1 MCKIDTNTHVF
12 LSAICYLL
20 PAIMLLLLTACAAS
34 NSEAN
39 PEATPLPT
47 SRGVLMLW
55 HAWPTPTSQ
64 VLAASV
70 ERFNRANP
78 EVQVQLQSRPA
89 TSLRDD
95 FVAAVAEGGGP
106 HLALL
111 PSHTLG
117 NLVERGVIRATDDLL
132 APHELNLLLPAA
144 LGATQVETAEGLLL
158 YGLPISFDTLA
169 LYYNAANFTGSPPND
184 TVALLATAR
193 GLSNPTGDPPLW
205 GLAYNLSLD
214 RTIGYLYA
222 FEGHIFD
229 AQGQV
234 ALGLEGRA
242 GSEAWLAWLAEL
254 RDDPHLLAGLDGIA
268 VDSALRTQQAV
279 MTIDWAHALP
289 TYSAIWPGNLGV
301 APLPPITPGGAAPRP
316 YLQSEALV
324 FSIRSGTS
332 AEQETAVA
340 LARHLL
346 AETTQRDLL
355 RAGRQPVLLSLDLT
369 SDDPSIP
376 AELRTAA
383 SAFRTQAA
391 SALPMP
397 NSRAANEIV
406 WSILL
411 DMHSSAVR
419 RLISPAQAVESA
431 DAALRARL
439 DGP

>member
-1 MCKIDTNTHVF
+1 MHTR
-12 LSAICYLL
+12 LAALYALL
-20 PAIMLLLLTACAAS
+20 AALVLLLLTACTAS
-34 NSEAN
+34 SSEAN
-39 PEATPLPT
+39 PVATPLPT
-47 SRGVLMLW
+47 SRGVLLLW
-55 HAWPTPTSQ
+55 HAWPAPTSQ

-78 EVQVQLQSRPA
+78 EVQVLLQSRPA

-95 FVAAVAEGGGP
+95 FAAAVVEGGGP
-106 HLALL
+106 HMALL

-117 NLVERGVIRATDDLL
+117 SLVDRGVLRAADDLL
-132 APHELNLLLPAA
+132 APNELNRLLPAA
-144 LGATQVETAEGLLL
+144 LGATQVETAVGLQL

-169 LYYNAANFTGSPPND
+169 LYYNRANFTGSPPDD
-184 TVALLATAR
+184 TVALMATAR

-222 FEGHIFD
+222 FEGQIFD

-301 APLPPITPGGAAPRP
+301 APLPQLTPGGGTPRP
-316 YLQSEALV
+316 YLQSETLV
-324 FSIRSGTS
+324 FNVRLGNSG
-332 AEQETAVA
+332 EQEAAVA

-355 RAGRQPVLLSLDLT
+355 RAGRQPVLLSLDLS

-376 AELRTAA
+376 AELRSAA

-391 SALPMP
+391 TALPMP
-397 NSRAANEIV
+397 NSQHANDVV
-406 WSILL
+406 WGIMQ
-411 DMHSSAVR
+411 DMHGNAVR

-431 DAALRARL
+431 DALLRARL